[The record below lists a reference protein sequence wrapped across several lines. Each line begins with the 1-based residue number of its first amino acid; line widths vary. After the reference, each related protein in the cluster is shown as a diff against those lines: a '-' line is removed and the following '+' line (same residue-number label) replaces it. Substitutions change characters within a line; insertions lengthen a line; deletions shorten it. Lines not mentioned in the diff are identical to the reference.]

1 MEAQRLPTLGASR
14 QKRLALGWVAWL
26 MILMCVLAAS
36 VAVGARDLPLSEV
49 WSALVDRQN
58 SDAGTLVWE
67 SRLPRTVIGLLA
79 GLGLGVSGALIQAV
93 TRNPLADPGILGVTA
108 GSAFAVAI
116 AVGVLGLTSPSQFQW
131 FAYLGALLT
140 TVLVYLLGSWGGRS
154 ANPVHLTLAG
164 VALGAVLSGIV
175 TAIVLADPE
184 GFNAMRAWE
193 SGNLADRGWSG
204 VATIGSF
211 IGIGLLLALALGPS
225 LNAVALGDDF
235 AAALGANVI
244 AIRTVAVIAVTLLAG
259 GATALAGPIAFV
271 GLMVP
276 HFARR
281 FTGPEQ
287 RWILAYTLVLAPIL
301 LVSADIAGRL
311 TLRPAEL
318 PVGIVTAFIGA
329 PVLIY
334 VARRMKVNS
343 L

>member
-1 MEAQRLPTLGASR
+1 MPSVTAARQR
-14 QKRLALGWVAWL
+14 RLALGW
-26 MILMCVLAAS
+26 LAALLLLVVIAGAS
-36 VAVGARDLPLSEV
+36 VAIGARDLPLSQV
-49 WSALVDRQN
+49 WAALLDRES

-67 SRLPRTVIGLLA
+67 SRMPRTVIGLLA

-116 AVGVLGLTSPSQFQW
+116 AVGILGLTSPSQFQW
-131 FAYLGALLT
+131 FAYLGALGT

-193 SGNLADRGWSG
+193 SGNLQDRGWSG
-204 VATIGSF
+204 VTAIGSF
-211 IGIGLLLALALGPS
+211 MVVGLMVALALGPS

-235 AAALGANVI
+235 ASALGANI
-244 AIRTVAVIAVTLLAG
+244 ILIRTAAVVAVTLLAG

-271 GLMVP
+271 GLMIP
-276 HFARR
+276 HVARR
-281 FTGPEQ
+281 FTGPDQ

-301 LVSADIAGRL
+301 LVSADMVGRL
-311 TLRPAEL
+311 VVRPAEL

-334 VARRMKVNS
+334 LARRMKVNS